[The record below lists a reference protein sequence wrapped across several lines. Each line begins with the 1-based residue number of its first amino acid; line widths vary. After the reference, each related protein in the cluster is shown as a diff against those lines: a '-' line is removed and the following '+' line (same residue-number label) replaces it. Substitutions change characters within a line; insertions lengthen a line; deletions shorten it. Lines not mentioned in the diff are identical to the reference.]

1 MKRFFN
7 QFPAFVALFSSVMLF
22 FWPNLSAKADAAGF
36 IGIELN
42 KTEETEQGCR
52 PLFLFDNRT
61 DHQLNKFQIE
71 LVLFDEKGVYSRQ
84 VLLDIA
90 PLYKDKKV
98 VASFLMKDLPCS
110 DIGSIL
116 VNALPSCANSVGG
129 ELDCLSMLEV
139 GSKSSIPLE
148 K

>member
-1 MKRFFN
+1 MKRLFN
-7 QFPAFVALFSSVMLF
+7 RSSAFVTLLSWSLLFG
-22 FWPNLSAKADAAGF
+22 WPTLSALAASDGS

-71 LVLFDEKGVYSRQ
+71 LALFDGDGVYSRQ
-84 VLLDIA
+84 VLLDMA

-98 VASFLMKDLPCS
+98 VASFLMKDLSCS

-116 VNALPSCANSVGG
+116 VNRHYPRERAA
-129 ELDCLSMLEV
+129 ELR
-139 GSKSSIPLE
+139 
-148 K
+148 

>member
-1 MKRFFN
+1 MKRFFT
-7 QFPAFVALFSSVMLF
+7 QFLAFVALLLSPMLF
-22 FWPNLSAKADAAGF
+22 FWPSLSVKAEAGGF

-42 KTEETEQGCR
+42 KAEDTEQGCR
-52 PLFLFDNRT
+52 PLFLFDNRS

-71 LVLFDEKGVYSRQ
+71 LVLFDEEGVYSRQ
-84 VLLDIA
+84 VLLDMA

-98 VASFLMKDLPCS
+98 IASFLMKDLPCS

-116 VNALPSCANSVGG
+116 INALPSCANSTGG
-129 ELDCLSMLEV
+129 EIDCLSMLEV
-139 GSKSSIPLE
+139 GSRSSIPLE